1 MIMNIFKHRLV
12 NGWLSSL
19 ILATLFLDTGNL
31 VYAQARSSGVSSLAE
46 LGCQG
51 SNRSNYF
58 AANKDFIVGFE
69 VFRAVGYLKT
79 SQGLT
84 PDGKSYTLG
93 YNGSRTACRL
103 ASPGETP
110 RFRTLSL
117 AIGIPDDHAYGKGS
131 VSRLSIYKD
140 GQFYEY
146 KDLTAGQK
154 VLWIIDVTNTRSIGL
169 AGECIRPGSAWNTQG
184 CPAIYFFEDLL
195 E

>member
-1 MIMNIFKHRLV
+1 MNIFKHRLV

-169 AGECIRPGSAWNTQG
+169 AGECIKAGSAWNTQG

>member
-1 MIMNIFKHRLV
+1 MNIFKHRLV

-31 VYAQARSSGVSSLAE
+31 VYAQARRSGVTSLAE

-51 SNRSNYF
+51 SDYSNYT
-58 AANKDFIVGFE
+58 AANRDFIVGFE
-69 VFRAVGYLKT
+69 VFRSVGYLRR
-79 SQGLT
+79 SGGA
-84 PDGKSYTLG
+84 PDNKSYTLDN
-93 YNGSRTACRL
+93 NGSRAACRL
-103 ASPGETP
+103 AAPGETP

-169 AGECIRPGSAWNTQG
+169 EGQCIKTGSSWGTQN

>member
-1 MIMNIFKHRLV
+1 MNIFKHRLV

-31 VYAQARSSGVSSLAE
+31 VYAQARRPGTTSLAE

-51 SNRSNYF
+51 SDNSNYT
-58 AANKDFIVGFE
+58 AANRDFTVGFE
-69 VFRAVGYLKT
+69 VFRAVGYLRV
-79 SQGLT
+79 SGFT
-84 PDGKSYTLG
+84 PDGKSYELG
-93 YNGSRTACRL
+93 YNGSRAACRL
-103 ASPGETP
+103 AAPGETP

-169 AGECIRPGSAWNTQG
+169 AGECIRPGSAWSTQG

>member
-1 MIMNIFKHRLV
+1 MNIFKHRLV

-31 VYAQARSSGVSSLAE
+31 VYAQARRPGTTSLGE
-46 LGCQG
+46 LGCQL
-51 SNRSNYF
+51 SNDSNYF
-58 AANKDFIVGFE
+58 AQNRDLIVGFE
-69 VFRAVGYLKT
+69 VFRAVGYFGESST
-79 SQGLT
+79 YSH
-84 PDGKSYTLG
+84 DGKSYTLDK
-93 YNGSRTACRL
+93 NGSRAACRL
-103 ASPGETP
+103 AAPGETP
-110 RFRTLSL
+110 RFKTLSL
-117 AIGIPDDHAYGKGS
+117 AIGIPDDHTYRKGS

-146 KDLTAGQK
+146 RDLTAGQK

-169 AGECIRPGSAWNTQG
+169 EGQCIKIGSTSWGNPG